1 VLTFLDNAVQSATG
15 TVRVRATLPNAD
27 KYFWPGQF
35 VNVRLVL
42 TVKNNA
48 VLVPARAQQIG
59 QDGPYVFVVHQGTVK
74 DPATGKETAGTVASL
89 RPVVPGQRQ
98 GDMLV
103 IDQGLEAGEQVIT
116 QGHMTVMPGGLVQV
130 IPPQGGTPGAPGGA
144 NAAAS
149 GAGEG
154 TGAGAASGEGSEK
167 KS

>member
-1 VLTFLDNAVQSATG
+1 
-15 TVRVRATLPNAD
+15 
-27 KYFWPGQF
+27 
-35 VNVRLVL
+35 
-42 TVKNNA
+42 
-48 VLVPARAQQIG
+48 
-59 QDGPYVFVVHQGTVK
+59 
-74 DPATGKETAGTVASL
+74 
-89 RPVVPGQRQ
+89 
-98 GDMLV
+98 MLV